1 LDNPPSTELNQVER
15 PSGQK
20 ISESFEAVLPV
31 SELIVE
37 TEAKPTWR
45 IPIRLGKIF
54 LFSFSLYL
62 FVLAINLMKAG
73 ARGITPFIRDLG
85 IISNPIKSLG
95 FGWLFSY
102 LILSGS
108 PVAAVGLT
116 FFDAGLINEYGT
128 FTMITGS
135 RLGASFI
142 VLFIGFIYVL
152 RGRDR
157 ATSLSMGILS
167 LTVTATTYLPG
178 LMLGIILLNTGG
190 LDNIQFNSSIM
201 INSFLEGAIYP
212 VESLLT
218 RFLPP
223 WAIFLTGLGVIVVS
237 LNLFDK
243 CLPQM
248 TLKESQIG
256 WVSRLVYRPIV
267 MFIMGAMVTMISM
280 SVSISLSLLV
290 PLSQRGF
297 VRRENVIPYIM
308 GANITTFIDT
318 LLAAVL
324 LQDPTAFTI
333 VVVEMISV
341 SIISIAI
348 LIVFY
353 QKYHRSLLNFSD
365 WVTATNT
372 NLTIFMFTILITP
385 LILFVI

>member
-1 LDNPPSTELNQVER
+1 MDNPLGSEVNQAET
-15 PSGQK
+15 PSGQNIADSIEAVSP
-20 ISESFEAVLPV
+20 ISELTVKA
-31 SELIVE
+31 
-37 TEAKPTWR
+37 EAKPSWR
-45 IPIRLGKIF
+45 IPVRFGKIF

-62 FVLAINLMKAG
+62 FILAINLMKTG

-85 IISNPIKSLG
+85 VISNPTNSLG

-102 LILSGS
+102 LIMSGS

-116 FFDAGLINEYGT
+116 FFDAGLTNKYST

-167 LTVTATTYLPG
+167 LTVTATTYIPG
-178 LMLGIILLNTGG
+178 LLLGILLLHTGI
-190 LDNIQFNSSIM
+190 LDNIQFNSGFM
-201 INSFLEGAIYP
+201 INSFLEVAVYP
-212 VESLLT
+212 VERLMT

-237 LNLFDK
+237 LNQFDK

-318 LLAAVL
+318 LLAAML
-324 LQDPTAFTI
+324 LQNPTAFTI
-333 VVVEMISV
+333 VMVEMISV
-341 SIISIAI
+341 TIISMAI
-348 LIVFY
+348 LIVVY
-353 QKYHRSLLNFSD
+353 QKYQRTLLNFSN
-365 WVTATNT
+365 WVTSSNR
-372 NLTIFMFTILITP
+372 NLTIFMFTILVAP